1 LRKEVRDAIGV
12 DPKIK
17 WGAPGALDV
26 FVDGRIVFSA
36 KESGRLP
43 TAAEI
48 IRATQ

>member
-1 LRKEVRDAIGV
+1 MRKELKDAIGV
-12 DPKIK
+12 DPKIR

-26 FVDGRIVFSA
+26 FVDGRRVFSA

-48 IRATQ
+48 IQAAH